1 MPSFQAKNTS
11 DLSGGWTGAYSYP
24 GDGPPV
30 SFSATLS
37 QNGEWITG
45 ETEEV
50 GLSAHAGHVSMT
62 ATLQGRRAGADVTWL
77 KLYDRI
83 SGGYD
88 AVSYEG
94 QVNED
99 ASEISGRWSVRP
111 DWSGAF
117 LMIRMPSN
125 VAGTTRGATE
135 RIRR

>member
-1 MPSFQAKNTS
+1 MPSFEADNTS
-11 DLSGGWTGAYSYP
+11 DLSGAWSGVYSYP
-24 GDGPPV
+24 GDRPPV

-45 ETEEV
+45 ATEEI
-50 GLSAHAGHVSMT
+50 GLGSDARRHRMT
-62 ATLQGRRAGADVTWL
+62 ATLQGRRAGAHVTWL

-99 ASEISGRWSVRP
+99 ASEISGRWSVRA

-117 LMIRMPSN
+117 LLIRTPSN
-125 VAGTTRGATE
+125 VAGATRAASE